1 MLMEEMIKTRKV
13 LYQVLSEHKICFWIG
28 SIDRFILRN
37 FVEQFH
43 SDGQQYFIRNF
54 FQPYFG
60 SCDAPDGPGVIRL

>member
-54 FQPYFG
+54 F
-60 SCDAPDGPGVIRL
+60 SHISAPVMPRTVRVL